1 MEDRRSFAFAR
12 CSRSGGP
19 RWAAGIFDSTSS
31 TICAAAA
38 IFWACTAW
46 FTKSAASRALS
57 FDRPAS
63 SGAIVSISSTS
74 FSDSS
79 NRPVFAKDFTARSSI
94 ANRWTVPGS
103 SGIGRETCALSLC
116 VTTRPSVPRHL
127 GLDPL
132 RPFVD
137 AADEVLHFAEA
148 ELSEEVR
155 DPSGPCAGLAVHHN
169 LVRGAQL
176 VDPIRDLCDGH
187 EDRVIEARDLP
198 LRRLADIEED
208 GCLPRVE
215 FLLELV
221 GGNLELVPDLLR
233 RAPEATEFLVVD
245 QLLDRGVTAAN
256 RALRILPQLQL
267 AERHAKGVE
276 HEEAA
281 DQRVAFAEEDFDRL
295 ACLDRSHDPREDAED
310 AALRARGH
318 EPGRRW
324 FRIEAAV
331 ARPLRREE
339 DARLTFKP
347 ENRPVDVRFVQEDGR
362 IIHEVPCREVVR
374 PIDDHVVV
382 AQDVQR
388 VVGRQ
393 SGLVGLHVDVRI
405 DLRDPFFRDLD
416 LLAPDVLRPIEHLA
430 LEIRLVDHVE
440 VDDPE
445 AADAGRAQILRER
458 DPEAPRAND
467 QGGRLFELQLPC
479 HPDLRED
486 QVPRVPL
493 DFRGREDV
501 LPLRDEAVHQ
511 GEGTARDARD
521 NRDRVALVQRRRVL
535 PEVADVFFV
544 HVDVHE
550 VPEVAI
556 VGVEMPPE
564 EIEAIDEVIEGLFD
578 VLGLDLYHIPIA
590 DVLPERGGDD
600 NLDRGHRRASCH
612 NSGILKVHPSAIC
625 EPEYSGGPARAPPN
639 EVSGQAQATLNKVN
653 WRRDRT
659 QSPGGPK
666 TSTDNE
672 FLGAKR
678 PRSFI
683 EAPGRRVLGLAI
695 DDAHD
700 DVRIPA
706 GGLGSIEL
714 GWGGRV
720 VRMAVV
726 DSNEVESFLARVVV
740 GSEEFEKVDRIP
752 AGTIPGRDVPRAAG
766 VGGAPRRP
774 HLSEKEPAALLR
786 ICVAGVV
793 LDRAHDGSRDF
804 DRHGA
809 CSQ

>member
-31 TICAAAA
+31 TIFAAAA

-155 DPSGPCAGLAVHHN
+155 NPAGTCAGLAVDHD

-176 VDPIRDLCDGH
+176 VDPSRDLRDGH
-187 EDRVIEARDLP
+187 EDRMIEARDLP

-208 GCLPRVE
+208 RCLPRIE

-221 GGNLELVPDLLR
+221 GGDLELLPDLLR

-245 QLLDRGVTAAN
+245 QLLDRGVRAAD
-256 RALRILPQLQL
+256 RALRVLPQLQL
-267 AERHAKGVE
+267 AELHAKGVE

-281 DQRVAFAEEDFDRL
+281 DQRVAFTEEEFDRL
-295 ACLDRSHDPREDAED
+295 ACLDRSYDPREDAED
-310 AALRARGH
+310 ATLRARGH

-324 FRIEAAV
+324 FRVEAAV

-339 DARLTFKP
+339 DARLTFEP
-347 ENRPVDVRFVQEDGR
+347 ENRPVDVRLLQEDGR

-382 AQDVQR
+382 TQDVQR
-388 VVGRQ
+388 VLGRQ
-393 SGLVGLHVDVRI
+393 SRLVGLHVDVRI
-405 DLRDPFFRDLD
+405 DLRGPLFRDLD
-416 LLAPDVLRPIEHLA
+416 LLSPDVLRPVEHLA
-430 LEIRLVDHVE
+430 LEIRFVDHVE
-440 VDDPE
+440 IDDPE
-445 AADAGRAQILRER
+445 AANARRAQILRER
-458 DPEAPRAND
+458 DPEAARADD
-467 QGGRLFELQLPC
+467 QGGRLLEHQLPR
-479 HPDLRED
+479 HPDLREN

-493 DFRGREDV
+493 DFRGREDI
-501 LPLRDEAVHQ
+501 LPLRHEAVHQ
-511 GEGTARDARD
+511 GEGTARNARD

-578 VLGLDLYHIPIA
+578 VLGLDLYRIPIA

-639 EVSGQAQATLNKVN
+639 EVSGQVQATLNKVN

-659 QSPGGPK
+659 QSPGAPRA
-666 TSTDNE
+666 STDNE

-683 EAPGRRVLGLAI
+683 EAPGGRVLGLAM

-752 AGTIPGRDVPRAAG
+752 AGTILGRDVPRAAG
-766 VGGAPRRP
+766 FDGAPRLAHP
-774 HLSEKEPAALLR
+774 SEKEPAAFLR
-786 ICVAGVV
+786 IRIASVV